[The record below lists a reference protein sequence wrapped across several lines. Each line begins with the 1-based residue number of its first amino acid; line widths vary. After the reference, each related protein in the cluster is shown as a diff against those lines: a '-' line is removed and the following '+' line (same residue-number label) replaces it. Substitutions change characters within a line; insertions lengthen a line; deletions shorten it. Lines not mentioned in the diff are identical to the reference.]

1 MYNRIRTIMK
11 EKGLTP
17 AQVERDLGWG
27 NCSIKK
33 METSSPSVSKM
44 VSLAD
49 YLDIPVS
56 YLITGNINDDNLQEN
71 EVHLLTI
78 FRGLSENNQARLIE
92 RAESLQEAEQ
102 D

>member
-1 MYNRIRTIMK
+1 MYNRIRDILK

-33 METSSPSVSKM
+33 METSSPSVSKV

-49 YLDIPVS
+49 YLNTPVG
-56 YLITGNINDDNLQEN
+56 YLITGDINDDNLKEN
-71 EVHLLTI
+71 ENHLLTI
-78 FRGLSENNQARLIE
+78 FRNLSEKNQVRLIE